1 VDDVNSDEVPT
12 TGVRDSQQNIVLLS
26 VNPRAGARSGTDRV
40 DALEAELKSLG
51 FITDRQTDIETVAQ
65 RARQYQEEGR
75 LRSVV
80 AAGGDGT
87 VSLVL
92 NNTPIGVPLA
102 VLPLGTEN
110 LLARYFRLQMP
121 VPKIAGLIQ
130 QGFTKTLDVGI
141 ANGRLFLLMV
151 GVGFDA
157 AVVEEVDR
165 RRTGH
170 IHKWSYFKP
179 IWNALRT
186 YRYPTMQVSDPS
198 AAGAEETAGTV
209 ETPPVCWAFV
219 VNLPRYA
226 GGLSIVPHADG
237 TDGELDLCTFRR
249 GRFWRTLKYLIALT
263 FRRHGSLQDCEMT
276 KVTRVRIS
284 PVNDLES
291 PGEIET
297 PYQLDGDP
305 GGVLPVDIEV
315 IPNRLRLIVPPP
327 RSRARI
333 TDLGK
338 VF

>member
-1 VDDVNSDEVPT
+1 MDDVNSDEVPT

-141 ANGRLFLLMV
+141 GEWPSVSVDGRSRL
-151 GVGFDA
+151 
-157 AVVEEVDR
+157 
-165 RRTGH
+165 
-170 IHKWSYFKP
+170 
-179 IWNALRT
+179 
-186 YRYPTMQVSDPS
+186 
-198 AAGAEETAGTV
+198 
-209 ETPPVCWAFV
+209 
-219 VNLPRYA
+219 
-226 GGLSIVPHADG
+226 
-237 TDGELDLCTFRR
+237 RR
-249 GRFWRTLKYLIALT
+249 GRR
-263 FRRHGSLQDCEMT
+263 
-276 KVTRVRIS
+276 
-284 PVNDLES
+284 
-291 PGEIET
+291 
-297 PYQLDGDP
+297 
-305 GGVLPVDIEV
+305 
-315 IPNRLRLIVPPP
+315 
-327 RSRARI
+327 
-333 TDLGK
+333 
-338 VF
+338 

>member
-1 VDDVNSDEVPT
+1 MDDVNSDEVPT

-198 AAGAEETAGTV
+198 AAGAEETASTV
-209 ETPPVCWAFV
+209 GNATRLLGVCRQPAPIRRWV
-219 VNLPRYA
+219 VDRPTCGWHRRRTGLVHVSAWPALADAEVLDSADVPTSWIVA
-226 GGLSIVPHADG
+226 GLRNDESDSCSDFSSQRFGKSGRDRDTLSIG
-237 TDGELDLCTFRR
+237 
-249 GRFWRTLKYLIALT
+249 W
-263 FRRHGSLQDCEMT
+263 
-276 KVTRVRIS
+276 
-284 PVNDLES
+284 
-291 PGEIET
+291 
-297 PYQLDGDP
+297 
-305 GGVLPVDIEV
+305 
-315 IPNRLRLIVPPP
+315 
-327 RSRARI
+327 
-333 TDLGK
+333 
-338 VF
+338 